1 MVAISLLI
9 ATIFIRIYYNRS
21 EIQKI
26 MVDFRTN
33 WKIAIIS
40 YRFDSGLQKLSKPS
54 SKLQNKGNK
63 KVETRQKSL

>member
-1 MVAISLLI
+1 
-9 ATIFIRIYYNRS
+9 
-21 EIQKI
+21 